1 MSLTGH
7 CMAVTGGSLI
17 LEATSWTMEAQSV
30 KLTSCNWTPASPFKG
45 ITSGDGGGIA
55 LMELVCRAI
64 FSLGVREALLRAD
77 LKRVT

>member
-7 CMAVTGGSLI
+7 CMAVMGGSLI
-17 LEATSWTMEAQSV
+17 PEATSWTMEAQSV
-30 KLTSCNWTPASPFKG
+30 KLTSCNWTPVSPFKG

-55 LMELVCRAI
+55 LMELARRAI

-77 LKRVT
+77 SKRVT